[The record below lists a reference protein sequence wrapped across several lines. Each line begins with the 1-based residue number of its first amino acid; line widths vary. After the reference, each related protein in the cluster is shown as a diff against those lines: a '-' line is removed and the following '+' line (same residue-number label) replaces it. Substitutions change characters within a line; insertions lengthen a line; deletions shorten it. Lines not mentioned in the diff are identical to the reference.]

1 PVREDSLSSFGR
13 RNQMRSAAIAV
24 LLLSLVC
31 SPGLLAEVLQTSKGL
46 RLSIL
51 HHSPSDGPKTASA
64 DQALA
69 HNAGKDKD
77 KAARVA
83 KVAAP
88 KGRVKVRSVAG
99 SRWKKGDRRQ
109 TETDSVT
116 SHQ

>member
-1 PVREDSLSSFGR
+1 
-13 RNQMRSAAIAV
+13 MRSAAIAV
-24 LLLSLVC
+24 LLLSLAC
-31 SPGLLAEVLQTSKGL
+31 SPALLAGVLQTSKGL

-51 HHSPSDGPKTASA
+51 HQSPSDGPKTASA

-69 HNAGKDKD
+69 RDGGKDKHKPAD
-77 KAARVA
+77 IA

-116 SHQ
+116 SRK